1 MPRATA
7 RFETKPGSRSGG
19 YERWRS
25 YEFRP
30 HTSRQGKEDVYVYH
44 HRLLS
49 LLDFP
54 LSMPIEDCL
63 REMSG
68 SDVHHEN
75 GIKWD
80 NRLDN
85 LELLDHREH
94 ARLTNSAPSQAEQR
108 AFAEDARGDLAPDRE
123 GNRCPR
129 CDERA
134 DTLLTSPAYDGRL
147 CPACSVDVQRATA
160 SD

>member
-1 MPRATA
+1 MPRLTA

-25 YEFRP
+25 YEFRA
-30 HTSRQGKEDVYVYH
+30 HTPGSGKEDVYLYH
-44 HRLLS
+44 HRLLA
-49 LLDFP
+49 LLNFP
-54 LSMPIEDCL
+54 LSMPISECL
-63 REMSG
+63 QEMSG

-80 NRLDN
+80 NRPDN
-85 LELLDHREH
+85 LTLLDHGEH

-108 AFAEDARGDLAPDRE
+108 AFAEDARGGLDEPGGD
-123 GNRCPR
+123 RCPR

-134 DTLLTSPAYDGRL
+134 DTLLSSPAYDGHL
-147 CPACSVDVQRATA
+147 CPACSVDVQRAA
-160 SD
+160 AIE